1 MYLLD
6 TNICIFIKNKKPIH
20 VLDKLHKEIEKR
32 ICISSITIAELQF
45 GVYNSQN
52 IERNRISLTEFLAPF
67 EILDFD
73 DNDAEEFGKLRSYLK
88 QEGKLI
94 GPYDMLIAAQAIA
107 KDLILV
113 TNNTDEFRRINN
125 LKIEDWK

>member
-6 TNICIFIKNKKPIH
+6 TNTCIFIKNRKPPH
-20 VLDKLHKEIEKR
+20 VLQRLQEVIKKKVYV
-32 ICISSITIAELQF
+32 SSITVAELQY

-52 IERNRISLTEFLAPF
+52 IEKNRISLTEFIAPF
-67 EILDFD
+67 SLLNFD
-73 DNDAEEFGKLRSYLK
+73 DNDAEEFGKIRSYLK
-88 QEGKLI
+88 QNGILI

-107 KDLILV
+107 KDLVLV
-113 TNNTDEFRRINN
+113 TNNTGEFSRIKN